1 MNQQNKE
8 QFIFLKNVHG
18 YDEPMKE
25 EYFELLLN
33 ILKNNQKTEEGIL
46 MYQYTFEI
54 EEYESYI
61 DYLIDPMSRILVN
74 ITNNKDS
81 INDTYKFLN
90 NKGEIEYLDYENIS
104 FKMYPLFLRTKVE
117 RLETKLDEYD
127 DEYYKYQITFT
138 LNNHAIENIKDIILL
153 VKKIDELKYDDEKLA
168 LYKQV
173 TK

>member
-1 MNQQNKE
+1 MKNKNEE
-8 QFIFLKNVHG
+8 QFILLKNVHE

-33 ILKNNQKTEEGIL
+33 ILKNNQKTEEGTL

-61 DYLIDPMSRILVN
+61 DYLVDPMSRIIVE
-74 ITNNKDS
+74 ITNSKDS
-81 INDTYKFLN
+81 INNTYEFLN

-104 FKMYPLFLRTKVE
+104 FKMFPLFLRTKIKK
-117 RLETKLDEYD
+117 LETKIDEYD
-127 DEYYKYQITFT
+127 DEYYKYQITFI

-153 VKKIDELKYDDEKLA
+153 VEKINELKDEEKID

>member
-1 MNQQNKE
+1 MNRQKEE
-8 QFIFLKNVHG
+8 QFILLKNVHG

-33 ILKNNQKTEEGIL
+33 ILKNNQKTEEDRL

-61 DYLIDPMSRILVN
+61 DYLVDPMSRIIVE
-74 ITNNKDS
+74 ITNSKDS
-81 INDTYKFLN
+81 INNTYEFLN
-90 NKGEIEYLDYENIS
+90 NKGEIEYLDYKNIS
-104 FKMYPLFLRTKVE
+104 FKMFPLFLNTKIE
-117 RLETKLDEYD
+117 RLETKIDEYD
-127 DEYYKYQITFT
+127 DEYYKYQITFI

-153 VKKIDELKYDDEKLA
+153 VEKINELKDDVKID